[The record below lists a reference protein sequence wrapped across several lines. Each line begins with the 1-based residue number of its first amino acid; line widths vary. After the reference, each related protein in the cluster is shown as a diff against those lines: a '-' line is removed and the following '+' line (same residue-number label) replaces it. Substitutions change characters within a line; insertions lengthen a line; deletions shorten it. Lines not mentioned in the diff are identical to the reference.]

1 MLEFIKPFNFILA
14 ADSYKMNHWKEL
26 PANSKTSYVA
36 IVPRKVS
43 KYSPVIVAMGQTF
56 VAAFLASVRITM
68 DMIDEAEIEVRE
80 QGYEFNRDGWEHIV
94 RNYDGK
100 LPLAVWGVEEGRVV
114 NPQTPILAIMNT
126 DQISAWL
133 PTYVETITQ
142 AVIWKMS
149 TVASLCRSIK
159 ITIKEFMELT
169 GADMSMLDYKL
180 HNFGDRGA
188 DSPDEAPVIAGIPHA
203 ALFSGSD
210 CTRANGYIK
219 RLYNT
224 TKAYTSSVEATEHS
238 VMCAH
243 SNAAEKD
250 DWGAALM
257 AIDRLYAVVERTK
270 NGVGIPLLSCV
281 IDTYDSRRFV
291 RDYIGTALRDKVI
304 DSGGVFVF
312 RPDSGDPTIEPSLV
326 GKDIEDTFGVD
337 INEKGYKKLKPYT
350 AVIQGDGNR
359 IDTYRGVIEG
369 WVNAG
374 FSMDNFTLGMGS
386 GITHDNARDDFS
398 FSMKAIAIQIG
409 ENWKRLSKDPIT
421 DSGKKSLS
429 GLVRC
434 KEDADGNL
442 VVYDALKDG
451 GVYSFGRETGGWKL
465 WFKDGYREYRQTFDE
480 VRVRANEGVNKLK

>member
-14 ADSYKMNHWKEL
+14 CDSYKCGHWQEL
-26 PANSKTSYVA
+26 PKNARKSYVA
-36 IVPRKVS
+36 IVPRKAS
-43 KYSPVIVAMGQTF
+43 KYSDKIVAMGQTF
-56 VAAFLASVRITM
+56 LAAFFASVRITNE
-68 DMIDEAEIEVRE
+68 MIDEAEIEINE
-80 QGYEFNRDGWEHIV
+80 QGYEFNRAGWEYIV
-94 RNYDGK
+94 NQLDGK
-100 LPLAVWGVEEGRVV
+100 LPLVMWGVEEGRVV
-114 NPQTPILAIMNT
+114 NPQTPIVALMNT
-126 DQISAWL
+126 DDNSAWL
-133 PTYVETITQ
+133 PTYVETISQ
-142 AVIWKMS
+142 SVVWKMS

-188 DSPDEAPVIAGIPHA
+188 DSPDEAPVIAGIAHA

-219 RLYNT
+219 KLYNT
-224 TKAYTSSVEATEHS
+224 TKVYTTSVEATEHS

-257 AIDRLYAVVERTK
+257 AIERLYAVVERTK
-270 NGVGIPLLSCV
+270 RGIGIPLLSCV
-281 IDTYDSRRFV
+281 IDTYNSRRFI
-291 RDYIGTALRDKVI
+291 REYIGTRLKDKVLG
-304 DSGGVFVF
+304 SGGVFVG
-312 RPDSGDPTIEPSLV
+312 RPDSGDPTVEPGMV
-326 GKDIEDTFGVD
+326 GNDFDATFGTT
-337 INEKGYKKLKPYT
+337 INAKGYKVLHPAT

-359 IDTYRGVIEG
+359 IDTYNGVLQG
-369 WVNAG
+369 WVDAG
-374 FSMDNFTLGMGS
+374 FSMDRFTLGMGS

-398 FSMKAIAIQIG
+398 FSMKAIALKVG

-434 KEDADGNL
+434 RENAQGEL
-442 VVYDALKDG
+442 VVYDALQNG
-451 GVYSFGRETGGWKL
+451 EFYNFEEETPGWKV
-465 WFKDGYREYRQTFDE
+465 WFRNGIRKNRQSFDE
-480 VRVRANEGVNKLK
+480 VRERANEGV